1 MKEQKEYR
9 STFFRF
15 DSTLRLTTPNSHS
28 STWSDLYQGLR
39 QGLSCSALLSL
50 EGTSTGE
57 KKEKTQLLDHM
68 GQFL

>member
-15 DSTLRLTTPNSHS
+15 DSTLRLTTPNSH
-28 STWSDLYQGLR
+28 LYQGLR